1 MIQIYGPAGS
11 SAGRC
16 FWTLEEIGVPYQA
29 MPIDFKSQE
38 HKQPEF
44 LRMNPNGKAP
54 VLKDNDFVLWE
65 SMAINFYLAEKY
77 KPALLGADVREKAD
91 ILKWSFWALAEYQKP
106 VIDVFIQK
114 VFVPEAH
121 RDHALIAKSLEKI
134 APLNQILEQHLQGQS
149 YMVGKNFSLGDINVA
164 SVAKLCPLIG
174 ADLTN
179 FPAIQSWVNR
189 LMERPAALKVA
200 QLEKH

>member
-16 FWTLEEIGVPYQA
+16 FWALEEVGVPYEA
-29 MPIDFKSQE
+29 VPVNMRAKD
-38 HKQPEF
+38 HKKPEF
-44 LRMNPNGKAP
+44 LRMNPNGKVP
-54 VLKDNDFVLWE
+54 VLKDGDFVLWE

-77 KPALLGADVREKAD
+77 KPALLGADLQEKAEV
-91 ILKWSFWALAEYQKP
+91 LKWSFWALVEYQTP
-106 VIDVFIQK
+106 IIEAFIQK

-121 RDHALIAKSLEKI
+121 RDHAIIAKSLEKI
-134 APLNQILEQHLQGQS
+134 APLNQLLEQQLTGRN
-149 YMVGKNFSLGDINVA
+149 YLVGSSFSLADINVA
-164 SVAKLCPLIG
+164 SVAKLCPMIG
-174 ADLTN
+174 ADLSQ

-200 QLEKH
+200 ELERK

>member
-16 FWTLEEIGVPYQA
+16 FWALEEVGVPYEA
-29 MPIDFKSQE
+29 VPVNMRAKD
-38 HKQPEF
+38 HKKPEF
-44 LRMNPNGKAP
+44 LRMNPNGKVP
-54 VLKDNDFVLWE
+54 VLKDGDFVLWE

-77 KPALLGADVREKAD
+77 KPALLGADLQEKAE
-91 ILKWSFWALAEYQKP
+91 ILKWSFWALVDYQTP
-106 VIDVFIQK
+106 IIEAFIQK

-121 RDHALIAKSLEKI
+121 RDHAIIAKSLEKI
-134 APLNQILEQHLQGQS
+134 APLNQLLEQQLTGRN
-149 YMVGKNFSLGDINVA
+149 YLVGSSFSLADINVA

-174 ADLTN
+174 ADLSQ

-200 QLEKH
+200 ELERK

>member
-1 MIQIYGPAGS
+1 MHFPDLIRDLAVILGVAAVVTFIFRRIKQALVLGYIVAG
-11 SAGRC
+11 
-16 FWTLEEIGVPYQA
+16 IMV
-29 MPIDFKSQE
+29 
-38 HKQPEF
+38 
-44 LRMNPNGKAP
+44 
-54 VLKDNDFVLWE
+54 
-65 SMAINFYLAEKY
+65 
-77 KPALLGADVREKAD
+77 
-91 ILKWSFWALAEYQKP
+91 AEYQKP

-121 RDHALIAKSLEKI
+121 RDHTLIAKSLEKI
-134 APLNQILEQHLQGQS
+134 APLNQILEQHLQGRS
-149 YMVGKNFSLGDINVA
+149 YMVGKSFTLGDINVA

-200 QLEKH
+200 ELEKH

>member
-16 FWTLEEIGVPYQA
+16 FWALEEVGVPYEA
-29 MPIDFKSQE
+29 VPVNMRAKD
-38 HKQPEF
+38 HKKPEF
-44 LRMNPNGKAP
+44 LRMNPNGKVP
-54 VLKDNDFVLWE
+54 VLKDGDFVLWE

-77 KPALLGADVREKAD
+77 KPALLGADLQEKAEV
-91 ILKWSFWALAEYQKP
+91 LKWSFWALVEYQTP
-106 VIDVFIQK
+106 IIEAFIQK

-121 RDHALIAKSLEKI
+121 RDHAIIAKSLEKI
-134 APLNQILEQHLQGQS
+134 APLNQLLEQQLTGRD
-149 YMVGKNFSLGDINVA
+149 YLVGSSFSLADINVA
-164 SVAKLCPLIG
+164 SVAKLCPMIG
-174 ADLTN
+174 ADLSQ

-200 QLEKH
+200 ELERK

>member
-16 FWTLEEIGVPYQA
+16 FWALEEIGVPYEA
-29 MPIDFKSQE
+29 MPINFKSQE
-38 HKQPEF
+38 HKHPEY
-44 LRMNPNGKAP
+44 LRMNPNGKVP
-54 VLKDNDFVLWE
+54 VLKDDDFVLWE

-77 KPALLGADVREKAD
+77 KPALLGADLREKAD

-121 RDHALIAKSLEKI
+121 RDHALIAKNMEKI
-134 APLNQILEQHLQGQS
+134 APLNQILDQHLQGRN
-149 YMVGKNFSLGDINVA
+149 YMIGTNFTLGDINVA

-174 ADLTN
+174 ADLAN

>member
-16 FWTLEEIGVPYQA
+16 FWALEEVGVPYEA
-29 MPIDFKSQE
+29 VPVNMRAKD
-38 HKQPEF
+38 HKKPEF
-44 LRMNPNGKAP
+44 LRMNPNGKVP
-54 VLKDNDFVLWE
+54 VLKDGDFVLWE

-77 KPALLGADVREKAD
+77 KPALLGADLQEKAEV
-91 ILKWSFWALAEYQKP
+91 LKWSFWALVEYQTP
-106 VIDVFIQK
+106 IIEAFIQK

-121 RDHALIAKSLEKI
+121 RDHAIIAKSLEKI
-134 APLNQILEQHLQGQS
+134 APLNQLLEQQLTDRN
-149 YMVGKNFSLGDINVA
+149 YLVGSSFSLADINVA
-164 SVAKLCPLIG
+164 SVAKLCPMIG
-174 ADLTN
+174 ADLSQ

-200 QLEKH
+200 ELERK

>member
-16 FWTLEEIGVPYQA
+16 FWALEEIGVPYEA
-29 MPIDFKSQE
+29 VPINFRNQD
-38 HKQPEF
+38 HKKPEF
-44 LRMNPNGKAP
+44 LRMNPNGKVP
-54 VLKDNDFVLWE
+54 LLKDGDFILWE

-77 KPALLGADVREKAD
+77 KPALLGADLREKAD
-91 ILKWSFWALAEYQKP
+91 ILKWSFWGLAEYQKP
-106 VIDVFIQK
+106 IIDAFIQK

-121 RDHALIAKSLEKI
+121 RDQALIARSLEKI
-134 APLNQILEQHLQGQS
+134 GPLNQILDQHLQGRT
-149 YMVGKNFSLGDINVA
+149 YMVGTSFSLADINVA

-174 ADLTN
+174 MDLST
-179 FPAIQSWVNR
+179 FPAVQNWINHM
-189 LMERPAALKVA
+189 MERPAALKVA